1 MDSAKKRPVR
11 LVAIL
16 AVAMLVALS
25 TGPLIGSAAGASPP
39 ASAPEDCQ
47 LTDGSDCTIDGIQ
60 VSRGVP
66 PWINELQPEPGA
78 IYGSQPQIKYTT
90 IHDRADTLDRHP
102 VLMEN
107 SKSHNPTYQELMN
120 FLKNDRTVQNKY
132 DYPEYTCA
140 NFVVDLQHNAERM
153 GINCGY
159 AGINFRG
166 KEDGHAINVFPTTD
180 AGLVYV
186 DLTGGK
192 MIISKN
198 LKEGMKYYN
207 MGVIDRLSIYW

>member
-1 MDSAKKRPVR
+1 MDSAKKRITR
-11 LVAIL
+11 LVAML
-16 AVAMLVALS
+16 AVAMLAVLSIGPIVGHAAL
-25 TGPLIGSAAGASPP
+25 A
-39 ASAPEDCQ
+39 DCH
-47 LTDGSDCTIDGIQ
+47 LTDGSGCTVDGKKVPQ
-60 VSRGVP
+60 QVP
-66 PWINELQPEPGA
+66 PWISELQPEPRA
-78 IYGSQPQIKYTT
+78 ASGSQPQIRYTT
-90 IHDRADTLDRHP
+90 IQDRADTLDRHP

-107 SKSHNPTYQELMN
+107 SNSRNPTYQELMN
-120 FLKNDRTVQNKY
+120 FLKNDRTVQHKY

-140 NFVVDLQHNAERM
+140 NFVVDLQHNAEKA

-159 AGINFRG
+159 AGLNFKG

-180 AGLVYV
+180 AWLVYV

-192 MIISKN
+192 MIVSKN